1 MPVYRYKRT
10 GLAIKDIKA
19 QVPPAD
25 AASVSA
31 GSIGP
36 TQVWDITA
44 PTTSLDDINDFMASR
59 GWTYDSTDPAETPA
73 EQSAGDQDHG
83 DLTGLGD
90 DDHSIYHN
98 DTRGDARYYQK
109 TEWTNKAQ
117 LDLVTDGDHDVRTDN
132 PHSVTAVQAGAAA
145 STHASQ
151 HQHSGSDEVAT
162 ATPAANAIPKADGSG
177 KLDSWVTGG
186 GSDAEDLI
194 VTCLKGSV
202 GTINPGQAV
211 RVTGYNIGQ
220 DVPEVELADSSAA
233 ATMPAFGIARTTVT
247 NAATGTIV
255 VSGRLTGQDTS
266 SWSVGDEL
274 YVSETAGAL
283 TATKPT
289 GTALVQKIAQVT
301 RSNPS
306 VGVLQIFGAGRSN
319 DLPNIAQNNLWMG
332 DGSGVPTATSRSG
345 IDDTAIHDSVAA
357 EISGITAKATPTT
370 SDYLLIEDAADTD
383 TKKSITIGDLPAA
396 APASHASSHEP
407 GGGDA
412 MTVDAAAA
420 TGSLRTLG
428 TGAAQ
433 ACAGNDSRLSD
444 ARTPTSHASSHQHG
458 GSDEVATATP
468 AANAIPKADGSGSLD
483 AWVTGGSGDVVGPAS
498 ATDNALARFD
508 TTTGKLLQNS
518 PVIVSDAGAMTGVT
532 TYNGVTVTDHN
543 ARHESGGAD
552 SIKLDDLAAPDD
564 NTDLDASTSKHG
576 LLKKLGGGTT
586 NFLRADGAWAAPP
599 GSTHIFSHKMFQADQ
614 MESPVSSNWAVNAL
628 APLIPDASN
637 TALSVR
643 AFDDTTVEGIG
654 FTMRVP
660 TGATNIILGFLSR
673 AASTPGG
680 SVNVGLNLYKRAVP
694 DNAVIPAWGS
704 ATALTNL
711 AFTTN
716 AYYQKDS
723 QTIAISTL
731 GLTVGV
737 TYLFELCRNVPT
749 DTLSGDWLLHSLTVG
764 WS

>member
-1 MPVYRYKRT
+1 MPVYRYKRV

-31 GSIGP
+31 GDIGP

-44 PTTSLDDINDFMASR
+44 PTTSLDDINDFMSSR
-59 GWTYDSTDPAETPA
+59 GWAYVSTDPVETPA
-73 EQSAGDQDHG
+73 QESAGDQDHG
-83 DLTGLGD
+83 ELTGLGD

-109 TEWTNKAQ
+109 TDWSNKAQ

-151 HQHSGSDEVAT
+151 
-162 ATPAANAIPKADGSG
+162 
-177 KLDSWVTGG
+177 
-186 GSDAEDLI
+186 
-194 VTCLKGSV
+194 
-202 GTINPGQAV
+202 
-211 RVTGYNIGQ
+211 
-220 DVPEVELADSSAA
+220 
-233 ATMPAFGIARTTVT
+233 
-247 NAATGTIV
+247 
-255 VSGRLTGQDTS
+255 
-266 SWSVGDEL
+266 
-274 YVSETAGAL
+274 
-283 TATKPT
+283 
-289 GTALVQKIAQVT
+289 
-301 RSNPS
+301 
-306 VGVLQIFGAGRSN
+306 
-319 DLPNIAQNNLWMG
+319 
-332 DGSGVPTATSRSG
+332 
-345 IDDTAIHDSVAA
+345 
-357 EISGITAKATPTT
+357 
-370 SDYLLIEDAADTD
+370 
-383 TKKSITIGDLPAA
+383 
-396 APASHASSHEP
+396 
-407 GGGDA
+407 
-412 MTVDAAAA
+412 
-420 TGSLRTLG
+420 
-428 TGAAQ
+428 
-433 ACAGNDSRLSD
+433 
-444 ARTPTSHASSHQHG
+444 HQHG

-552 SIKLDDLAAPDD
+552 AIKLDDLAAPDD

-673 AASTPGG
+673 AASAPGG
-680 SVNVGLNLYKRAVP
+680 SVNVGLNLYKRAIP
-694 DNAVIPAWGS
+694 DNSAIPAWGS

-716 AYYQKDS
+716 VLYQKDS